1 VAVPTR
7 YRELRERRAT
17 LYVPAEQL
25 MVSAQMLVLRTTSS
39 AAEIAPLVIER
50 LRAVDPAVRVLRV
63 TPFTD
68 LLDAPLAR
76 PRFHAVLIGIF
87 GIAALFLAAVGVYTV
102 MAAFVRLRE
111 REIGV
116 RVALGATAGHVRSLV
131 FGEGCRLAGAGV
143 VVGLVSAPMANQ
155 LLRGLLFEIDP
166 LDPAGLF
173 AGAAVLVMA
182 AAAACYLP
190 ARRATRAD
198 PIKMLR
204 AE

>member
-17 LYVPAEQL
+17 LYLPAEQL

-39 AAEIAPLVIER
+39 SAEMVPLVVER

-63 TPFTD
+63 TRFTD

-76 PRFHAVLIGIF
+76 PRFNAVLIGIF

-116 RVALGATAGHVRSLV
+116 RMVLGATAWHVRSLV

-143 VVGLVSAPMANQ
+143 VLGLVAATMANQ

-166 LDPAGLF
+166 LDPAGMF
-173 AGAAVLVMA
+173 AGATVLVVA

-190 ARRATRAD
+190 ARRATHTD
-198 PIKMLR
+198 PMKMLR
-204 AE
+204 VE